1 MKEKDNFKNDIIIG
15 EEKELE
21 ILNIIK
27 DFDEDVYKIEGNF
40 KPYDIVAPNLKK
52 TFEVKFDIGSKK
64 TSNFFLEYECNG
76 EPSGLASTKADYWVI
91 CDEKGNNFI
100 NTTKLKDIA
109 KSNGYKWEGT
119 PHGGASNVKA
129 LLVRKKYIRENN
141 IY

>member
-15 EEKELE
+15 EKKELE

-27 DFDEDVYKIEGNF
+27 GFDEDVYKIEGKF
-40 KPYDIVAPNLKK
+40 KPYDIIAPNLKK

-64 TSNFFLEYECNG
+64 TPNFFLEYECNG
-76 EPSGLASTKADYWVI
+76 KPSGLASTKADYWVI
-91 CDEKGNNFI
+91 CDEEENNFI

-109 KSNGYKWEGT
+109 KTYGYKWEGT

-129 LLVRKKYIRENN
+129 LLVRKKHIRENKV
-141 IY
+141 Y